1 MAKLE
6 IERRFLLKKLP
17 NDLGEGK
24 LTEQVYLSLVKL
36 KIKDDFLYYED
47 KSITQLID
55 SKELKM
61 IINSNKK
68 NYACRVR
75 RQDNNYIFTI
85 KVREAPGIRKEWEWG
100 VGNEFKEYFHQKLPR
115 VSKIRYKLRV
125 DNYVWEI
132 DEFLENNSGLIIA
145 EIELESLENDIN
157 LPSWAVEEITGEI
170 KYLNSELSKQ

>member
-24 LTEQVYLSLVKL
+24 LIEQVYLSLINL
-36 KIKDDFLYYED
+36 EIKDDFLYYED
-47 KSITQLID
+47 KRIAHLINP
-55 SKELKM
+55 KELQK

-68 NYACRVR
+68 NNSCRIR

-100 VGNEFKEYFHQKLPR
+100 VGNEFKGYFHQNLPR
-115 VSKIRYKLRV
+115 VSKIRYELKV
-125 DNYVWEI
+125 DNYIWEI

-145 EIELESLENDIN
+145 EIELDSLENDIN
-157 LPSWAVEEITGEI
+157 LPLWATEEITGEI

>member
-24 LTEQVYLSLVKL
+24 LIEQVYLSLINL

-47 KSITQLID
+47 KKIAHLIN
-55 SKELKM
+55 SKELQK

-68 NYACRVR
+68 NYACRIR

-85 KVREAPGIRKEWEWG
+85 KVRESPGIRKEWEWG
-100 VGNEFKEYFHQKLPR
+100 VGSEFKGYFHQNLPR
-115 VSKIRYKLRV
+115 VSKIRYKLKIE
-125 DNYVWEI
+125 NYVWEI

-170 KYLNSELSKQ
+170 KYLNSELSNQ